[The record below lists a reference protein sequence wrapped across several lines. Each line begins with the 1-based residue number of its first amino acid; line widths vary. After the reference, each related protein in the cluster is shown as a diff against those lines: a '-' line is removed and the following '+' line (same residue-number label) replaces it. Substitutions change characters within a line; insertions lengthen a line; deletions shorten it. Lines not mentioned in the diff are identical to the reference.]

1 MILIS
6 GFVTIVVS
14 IVLMLWIFKMKKD
27 DPFPKFTVI
36 KVLIGGWLS
45 YLISSA
51 ISIAA
56 LFVVPM
62 LRFGPADYIAA
73 WRDAAAGNAAS
84 LLAFSQQS
92 TPNIWAALI
101 KSLIAV
107 ALVEE
112 LIKFVTM
119 RLIARKQDT
128 VINRFDAIA
137 LCALV
142 GIGFQIFED
151 IGYAVTGG
159 VVLAIS
165 RALMPFH
172 FTFGAIMGYFY
183 GKYKKWGK
191 KSDLCLAIALPTVIH
206 WIYDFSVINI
216 ETFEMLVFPAA
227 VSVVALWA
235 ITVFM
240 IVKIRRWSVDEE
252 MRAYIAVEK
261 GEQQN
266 A

>member
-1 MILIS
+1 MIIVS

-27 DPFPKFTVI
+27 DPFPKFTIV

-45 YLISSA
+45 YLISGA

-56 LFVVPM
+56 LFAVPM
-62 LRFGPADYIAA
+62 LRFGPANYIGA
-73 WRDAAAGNAAS
+73 WRDATAGNAAS

-101 KSLIAV
+101 KSLIAI

-119 RLIARKQDT
+119 RLIAKKQGT
-128 VINRFDAIA
+128 VINRFDAIM

-151 IGYAVTGG
+151 IGYAATGG

-206 WIYDFSVINI
+206 WLFDFSVINI
-216 ETFEMLVFPAA
+216 ETFEILILPAA
-227 VSVVALWA
+227 VSIVALLA
-235 ITVFM
+235 TTVYM
-240 IVKIRRWSVDEE
+240 IIKIRRWSEDEE
-252 MRAYIAVEK
+252 MRARIS
-261 GEQQN
+261 Q
-266 A
+266 